1 MKKNFLIA
9 TGLVFILQL
18 VVISLT
24 TLGLYIQ
31 NEMHRFTNDVG
42 IAVALT
48 FFCGYPVF
56 LYFLNQRSK
65 LIELNAVLKDATKR
79 ANEADIAKS
88 EFLANMSHEIRTP
101 MNGVMGMAELL
112 VKTELT
118 DKQKMFADV
127 IIKSGSSL
135 LMIINDVL
143 DFSKIESGQLK
154 LDSAPFDLKEVV
166 EDVAALLSPK
176 FAEKNVELVVR
187 ISPVIPDVVVGDNGR
202 IRQLLVNFLG
212 NAAKFTETGHVFL
225 DLSGKICEKGA
236 CVNLEFSIEDT
247 GIGISKENCTRVFE
261 KFNQADASATRNFE
275 GTGLGLSICSSLVK
289 LMDGKIGVDSELGD
303 GSTFWFEI
311 QLPVIGEAVKRH
323 QTSID
328 IAGSR
333 VLIVD
338 DNAINRSILLEQMKL
353 WNMDAEQACSGEEAL
368 AMANRAAERNAGY
381 NLIILDYQM
390 SGMTGGDAAKEFKA
404 VANLRDIPIILLTSV
419 DETDDGLSFASLG
432 IASYLTKPA
441 RSSLLLKQITQALE
455 DARKRVGFVTGELPV
470 TSDTGA
476 GEMTDTTEQDEQID
490 ILVAEDNEVNQ
501 IVFTQIL
508 EATNWRFMIAENGAQ
523 AVEFNKRYQ
532 PKMILMDISMP
543 VMNGREACRVIR
555 SQEQASDVILGVPI
569 IAVTAHAVSGDK
581 QKCFDAGMDDYLAK
595 PVSPQILEAKID
607 HWMAE
612 IVEREFSLEH
622 DALLFA

>member
-9 TGLVFILQL
+9 TGLVLALQL

-24 TLGLYIQ
+24 TLGLSVQ
-31 NEMHRFTNDVG
+31 NEMHRFINDVG

-48 FFCGYPVF
+48 FICGYPVF
-56 LYFLNQRSK
+56 LFFLNQRSR
-65 LIELNAVLKDATKR
+65 LIELNSVLEDATRR

-112 VKTELT
+112 IKTELT
-118 DKQKMFADV
+118 DKQKMFAEV
-127 IIKSGSSL
+127 IVKSGSSL

-154 LDSAPFDLKEVV
+154 LDLAPFDLKEVV
-166 EDVAALLSPK
+166 EDVAVLLSPK

-187 ISPVIPDVVVGDNGR
+187 VSPVIPDIVVGDNGR
-202 IRQLLVNFLG
+202 IRQLLINLLG
-212 NAAKFTETGHVFL
+212 NAVKFTETGHVFL
-225 DLSGKICEKGA
+225 DLSGKICENGA
-236 CVNLEFSIEDT
+236 LVNLDFSIEDT
-247 GIGISKENCTRVFE
+247 GIGISKDNCSKIFE
-261 KFNQADASATRNFE
+261 KFSQADASATRNFE
-275 GTGLGLSICSSLVK
+275 GTGLGLSICSSLVT
-289 LMDGKIGVDSELGD
+289 LMGGKIGVDSDLGD

-311 QLPVIGEAVKRH
+311 QLPVVEDAISRPELS
-323 QTSID
+323 TD

-353 WNMDAEQACSGEEAL
+353 WNMDAEQASSGGAAL
-368 AMANRAAERNAGY
+368 SMVSLAIERNAGY
-381 NLIILDYQM
+381 DLIILDYQM
-390 SGMTGGDAAKEFKA
+390 PGMTGGEVAKKLKA
-404 VANLRDIPIILLTSV
+404 SEQLNNIPIILLTSV

-441 RSSLLLKQITQALE
+441 RSSQLLKQITHVLAKSRKNSPSALNAVATTGNADSGESQDKPYE
-455 DARKRVGFVTGELPV
+455 DEP
-470 TSDTGA
+470 
-476 GEMTDTTEQDEQID
+476 ID

-523 AVEFNKRYQ
+523 AVEFNERYQ

-555 SQEQASDVILGVPI
+555 NQERESDVKLGVPI
-569 IAVTAHAVSGDK
+569 IAVTAHAISGDK
-581 QKCFDAGMDDYLAK
+581 QKCLDAGMDDYIAK
-595 PVSPQILEAKID
+595 PVSLEVLEAKID